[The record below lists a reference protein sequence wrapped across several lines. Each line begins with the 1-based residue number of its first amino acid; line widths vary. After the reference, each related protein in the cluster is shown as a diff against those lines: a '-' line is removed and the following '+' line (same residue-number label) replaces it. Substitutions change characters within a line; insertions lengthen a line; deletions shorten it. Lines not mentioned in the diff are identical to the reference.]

1 VDWTLAAIVAAVSGV
16 LGAVAKDA
24 VPALLSY
31 LGFRQ
36 RQKMED
42 AADERQTRKEQRE
55 SDRKE
60 DNAQIKELKELIG
73 VQKADMLDYRQQL
86 HDLRGELQ
94 TANAKILVCEVDR
107 ARQAERIAAQAEWIQ
122 SMVAAM
128 EEHGIAVRRPPP
140 ADSGTHTPLPPGA
153 GRNRVAREQPKPEE
167 AAGD

>member
-1 VDWTLAAIVAAVSGV
+1 VDWTLAAIVSAVSGL
-16 LGAVAKDA
+16 LGAVATYG
-24 VPALLSY
+24 VPALLNY

-42 AADERQTRKEQRE
+42 AAEERQTRKEERE

-107 ARQAERIAAQAEWIQ
+107 ARQAERIAAQAEWIAVDGGGDGGARHRGPQ
-122 SMVAAM
+122 AAPGRLRHAHAAPAGGGA
-128 EEHGIAVRRPPP
+128 EQGRPRT
-140 ADSGTHTPLPPGA
+140 AETGGG
-153 GRNRVAREQPKPEE
+153 GR
-167 AAGD
+167 